1 MTTSQKK
8 KPFRIA
14 FLILAGLGLVAFGLT
29 LCTDGSG
36 ANSGNVYE
44 ADTPRHN
51 TPERLMPGMMP
62 LTAEQIARIPLADG
76 FQWPVGAPGM
86 AFMYDAQ
93 PFGTDN
99 PQYGGKH
106 CGQDLNGIG
115 GENTDTGSPVRAI
128 ARGLVIYS
136 GCPSESWGNMVIVA
150 HRIPGSDTVH
160 QSIYAHLEERKV
172 QVGDVL
178 YRGQELGTIGSAN
191 GRYFAHLHFE
201 MAGSRVVEAGMSGYH
216 PAGTMNR
223 IDPQQFISEHP
234 APNFPDPFRD
244 ILSQLR
250 LNEAFAPGTR

>member
-1 MTTSQKK
+1 MAPTPKK

-14 FLILAGLGLVAFGLT
+14 FLILAGMGLAALGLT
-29 LCTDGSG
+29 LCTG
-36 ANSGNVYE
+36 AGEPDSTNVYK
-44 ADTPRHN
+44 ADEPRHN
-51 TPERLMPGMMP
+51 TPEQLMPGMIP

-99 PQYGGKH
+99 PKYGGKH

-115 GENTDTGSPVRAI
+115 GENTDTGCPVNTI

-136 GCPSESWGNMVIVA
+136 GHPSDSWGNMVVVA
-150 HRIPGSDTVH
+150 HRIPGSDTVY

-172 QVGDVL
+172 QVGDIL
-178 YRGQELGTIGSAN
+178 YRGQELGTIGSAG

-201 MAGSRVVEAGMSGYH
+201 LVPSRVVEAGMSGYH

-223 IDPQQFISEHP
+223 IDPQQFITEHP
-234 APNFPDPFRD
+234 APDFPDPFRD

-250 LNEAFAPGTR
+250 LNEAFSSGIR